1 MEFEAQALER
11 VVERMDS
18 RTELHARIGRLFFRA
33 RRIVKIEFGIEF
45 RIIVHLLNKFRI
57 SNSEFRISNFA
68 FKI

>member
-45 RIIVHLLNKFRI
+45 RIFAGPTEQI
-57 SNSEFRISNFA
+57 SNIEFRISNFA